1 MTTTHQTENRE
12 SFFARLRPIM
22 APSELLRVE
31 VAYAL
36 AKHAHRHQER
46 KEIDSSGNPI
56 RYFEHL
62 RGTALNAI
70 DGLGINDPDI
80 IIACLMHDSI
90 EDTADI
96 HPVML
101 EHLFGAHVA
110 QMVMLLTKAPG
121 ERETYFQ
128 RLSNYA
134 DAATVIVK
142 GCDRLHNLRSMKDCG
157 ISFIDRQIT
166 ETEEWVIPV
175 IKSKDN
181 DTSHGYRIA
190 ASCGGHSPIKLL
202 VHRLENEVMKL
213 RRDHREALEKFR
225 RENLSAIKSQL
236 SSLF

>member
-36 AKHAHRHQER
+36 SKHTHRHQER
-46 KEIDSSGNPI
+46 KEMDSSGNPI

-62 RGTALNAI
+62 RGTTLNAI
-70 DGLGINDPDI
+70 DELGINDPDI

-96 HPVML
+96 HPAML

-110 QMVMLLTKAPG
+110 QMVTLLTKAPG
-121 ERETYFQ
+121 EKETYFR

-134 DAATVIVK
+134 DAATMIVK
-142 GCDRLHNLRSMKDCG
+142 GCDRLHNLRSMKDCE
-157 ISFIDRQIT
+157 IKFIEKQIT
-166 ETEEWVIPV
+166 ETEEWVIPL

-181 DTSHGYRIA
+181 VVRNGFRIA
-190 ASCGGHSPIKLL
+190 ASYGGHSPIMVL
-202 VHRLENEVMKL
+202 VHRLENEVTNL
-213 RRDHREALEKFR
+213 RHDHREALEKLR
-225 RENLSAIKSQL
+225 RENVSAINSQL